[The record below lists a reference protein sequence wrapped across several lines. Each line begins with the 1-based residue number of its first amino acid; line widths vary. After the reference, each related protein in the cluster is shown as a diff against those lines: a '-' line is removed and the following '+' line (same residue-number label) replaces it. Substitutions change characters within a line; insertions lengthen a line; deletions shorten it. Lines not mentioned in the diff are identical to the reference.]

1 MFWRKKKLEY
11 DILVP
16 PLQKSFEKMSPKEAD
31 EYFEW
36 YIAKIDSRVKYLEKF
51 ASVTLDYSVKS
62 LNNIWGW
69 FLKNA
74 EVEKTPEIQ
83 LKELR
88 KQLKGQPKEIIDD
101 IIDEQSVQ
109 FSLQTEYIIRDIAM
123 YFGEVCIKNN
133 SAISWGYHTNIK
145 EDSFAN
151 MPVLMGF
158 EDRDFNPP
166 FNAYF
171 ELNFIIRGLASNIFD
186 GDQKRSDLVDMYK
199 KWQRL
204 VYN

>member
-199 KWQRL
+199 KWQRM

>member
-51 ASVTLDYSVKS
+51 SSVTLDYSVKS

-109 FSLQTEYIIRDIAM
+109 FSLQTEYIIRDISM

-199 KWQRL
+199 KWQRM

>member
-1 MFWRKKKLEY
+1 MFWKKKKLEY
-11 DILVP
+11 DILIP
-16 PLQKSFEKMSPKEAD
+16 PLEKAFEKFSLEEA
-31 EYFEW
+31 EAYFVW
-36 YIAKIDSRVKYLEKF
+36 YLDKIDSRVKYLEKF
-51 ASVTLDYSVKS
+51 SSVSLDYSVNS
-62 LNNIWGW
+62 LNNLWGW

-74 EVEKTPEIQ
+74 EIEKTPEIQ

-123 YFGEVCIKNN
+123 YFDEVCIKNN

-199 KWQRL
+199 KWQRM

>member
-1 MFWRKKKLEY
+1 MFWKKKKLEY
-11 DILVP
+11 DILIP
-16 PLQKSFEKMSPKEAD
+16 PLEKAFEKFSLEEA
-31 EYFEW
+31 EAYFVW
-36 YIAKIDSRVKYLEKF
+36 YLDKIDSRVKYLEKF
-51 ASVTLDYSVKS
+51 SSVSLDYSVNS
-62 LNNIWGW
+62 LNNLWGW

-74 EVEKTPEIQ
+74 EIEKTPEIQ

-199 KWQRL
+199 KWQRM